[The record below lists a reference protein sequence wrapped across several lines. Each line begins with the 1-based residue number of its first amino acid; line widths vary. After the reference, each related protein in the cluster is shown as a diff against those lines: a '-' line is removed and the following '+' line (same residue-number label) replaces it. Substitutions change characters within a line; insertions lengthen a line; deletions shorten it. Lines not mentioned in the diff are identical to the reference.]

1 VFRAG
6 RRQGLSCVQTFMTGA
21 PSLRR
26 IDSIMGH
33 SDFRL
38 VVSAA
43 AFAMLFAVDVHAQW
57 SSDPA
62 NNLVIADRSNEQVQ
76 PKLVATADGGF
87 YVSWFD
93 NSAGGYDVYL
103 QRLDVGGNEQWTH
116 NGVLVADRDFSSTQD
131 YGLDIDADGNALLAF
146 GYNDGGGIM
155 QVLAQKVAPDGTLLW
170 GDPGVF
176 VSADANGAN
185 APHITATGDG
195 NIAVGWS
202 GGDGT
207 AVVQK
212 LDADGNPLWTPGGL
226 SVGPSG
232 SLLILADVHGDA
244 DGNVSASWVTA
255 SFTSPHAMFA
265 QKLAAIDGAPLWG
278 TDPVTVEDATDG
290 SLQFGNFP
298 YFIADGAGGAVF
310 VWYTVGDSGQV
321 HAQHILANGSAAF
334 AQNGV
339 LASTDTSENQ
349 FEPDGA
355 YDVASG
361 DIYALWRETDLQFQ
375 SQIGVNAQRID
386 NTGARQ
392 WGDGGKVLV
401 PLSALDQTEMVAL
414 PVSGGGMI
422 GAWSSDDFPNPTP
435 LHAARL
441 DVDGNYV
448 WPSQTV
454 DFSTEANDTGR
465 LTGAV
470 STDGFV
476 AYAWTA
482 AAGSFAG
489 DIHAQNVN
497 LDGCLGLEFDDRI
510 FSSGFEAP
518 CPNLP

>member
-1 VFRAG
+1 MR
-6 RRQGLSCVQTFMTGA
+6 
-21 PSLRR
+21 
-26 IDSIMGH
+26 H

-38 VVSAA
+38 AIAA
-43 AFAMLFAVDVHAQW
+43 GVFAMFCTNVSAQW

-93 NSAGGYDVYL
+93 NSGGGYDVYL
-103 QRLDVGGNEQWTH
+103 QRLDAGGNEQWAH

-146 GYNDGGGIM
+146 GYNDGSGIM

-176 VSADANGAN
+176 VSADAGGAN
-185 APHITATGDG
+185 APKITATGDG
-195 NIAVGWS
+195 NVAVGWS
-202 GGDGT
+202 SGDGVP
-207 AVVQK
+207 VVQK
-212 LDADGNPLWTPGGL
+212 LDADGSPLWAPGGL
-226 SVGPSG
+226 SIAPTG

-244 DGNVSASWVTA
+244 DGNVIASWVLA
-255 SFTSPHAMFA
+255 SFSSPHAMFA
-265 QKLAAIDGAPLWG
+265 QKLAAIDGAGLWG
-278 TDPVTVEDATDG
+278 TDGVTVYDATDG

-298 YFIADGAGGAVF
+298 PFIADGAGGAVF
-310 VWYTVGDSGQV
+310 VWYSVGSSGQV
-321 HAQHILANGSAAF
+321 HAQHILADGNAAF
-334 AQNGV
+334 PQNGV
-339 LASTDTSENQ
+339 LASIDTSENQ

-355 YDVASG
+355 YDSVTG
-361 DIYALWRETDLQFQ
+361 DIYALWRETDLLTQG
-375 SQIGVNAQRID
+375 QIGVNAQRID

-401 PLSALDQTEMVAL
+401 PLSTLDATQMVAL
-414 PVSGGGMI
+414 PVSGGGMLA
-422 GAWSSDDFPNPTP
+422 AWSSDDFPDPTP

-448 WPSQTV
+448 WPSETV
-454 DFSTEANDTGR
+454 DFSIEPNDTGR

-470 STDGFV
+470 SSDGYA

-482 AAGSFAG
+482 SAASFAG

-497 LDGCLGLEFDDRI
+497 MDGCLGLEFDDRI
-510 FSSGFEAP
+510 FSSGFEPP